1 MANITLTKQHRF
13 LTLLAG
19 LTLILLVLSGCQTKT
34 TTKHHGIT
42 VVSSLNFYGE
52 TAKAVLGDHGTVHTI
67 VTNPNSN
74 PHDFEPTTKTART
87 VAQADL
93 VLMNGLGYDDW
104 MAKLVAAN
112 DNQVATLNVGKDIWH
127 KKAGSNEHLWYQQQT
142 MPKLARRLAKV
153 FSKQDPKHRKAYQ
166 RNAKHYI
173 QSLKPLQAKRA
184 QLKQNSHQQ
193 RVAVSE
199 PVFNYALTALGYR
212 ISNPQFAQ
220 AIEEGTDPSPAQ
232 IKALQT
238 DIKQHKIAFF
248 VENKQSDDQVIKN
261 LVSLAKQHHVPVLKV
276 TETLPQGLNYQQWML
291 QQYQQLAKIQQK
303 QTQ

>member
-1 MANITLTKQHRF
+1 MTKITLPKQHRF
-13 LTLLAG
+13 LTLLMCF
-19 LTLILLVLSGCQTKT
+19 TLLLIVLSGCAQKT
-34 TTKHHGIT
+34 TTKHQGIT

-67 VTNPNSN
+67 VTNPNTN

-104 MAKLVAAN
+104 MQKLVEAN

-142 MPKLARRLAKV
+142 MPNLARRLAKI
-153 FSKQDPKHRKAYQ
+153 FGQQDPKHKTAYQ
-166 RNAKHYI
+166 RNAKKYI
-173 QSLKPLQAKRA
+173 RSLKPLKVKQA
-184 QLKQNSHQQ
+184 QLKQHSHHQM
-193 RVAVSE
+193 VAVSE
-199 PVFNYALTALGYR
+199 PVFNYALAALGYR
-212 ISNPQFAQ
+212 ISNAQFAQ

-238 DIKQHKIAFF
+238 DIKQQRIAFF
-248 VENKQSDDQVIKN
+248 VENKQSSDQVVKN
-261 LVSLAKQHHVPVLKV
+261 LVQLAKRHQVPVLKV

-303 QTQ
+303 QAH